1 MLTNQWFKQELEAS
15 KTRNNLN
22 SVREKTSVTMDSLV
36 WVRGCEKQKAKCCA
50 DSAGEEEQLV
60 KLQVEMFHLLKACS
74 KAEWQLGHWFKKEQ
88 AIVLE
93 PSQCDC

>member
-1 MLTNQWFKQELEAS
+1 MG
-15 KTRNNLN
+15 
-22 SVREKTSVTMDSLV
+22 SVVG
-36 WVRGCEKQKAKCCA
+36 VRGCEKQKAKGCA

-60 KLQVEMFHLLKACS
+60 KLQVEMFHLLKAWG
-74 KAEWQLGHWFKKEQ
+74 KAEWQLGHWFKKER